1 MVARH
6 LAAAL
11 ADARVFAAVGVLC
24 GRVTAGDDREDRVHT
39 LAHKNQGHTTHTG
52 KLTTISSAISVVVLA
67 VKTLAACFLGGPRG
81 FRVHARAGA

>member
-1 MVARH
+1 
-6 LAAAL
+6 
-11 ADARVFAAVGVLC
+11 
-24 GRVTAGDDREDRVHT
+24 VHT